1 MSFDIDEFDEISN
14 IKCPNF
20 KFKGYNIVNNLSA
33 QNYNK
38 YDEENDE
45 NEEEEDDETKEN
57 ELYKNFLKEDICEED
72 DEDISW
78 NEDDNDDD
86 EITQLDKQNDVLFLK
101 ETLNNISQKSPDEY
115 NKINELLGE
124 NINLLKD
131 IFTKEEEIQKNKK
144 NNKNK

>member
-45 NEEEEDDETKEN
+45 NEEEEDEEKN
-57 ELYKNFLKEDICEED
+57 E
-72 DEDISW
+72 
-78 NEDDNDDD
+78 
-86 EITQLDKQNDVLFLK
+86 
-101 ETLNNISQKSPDEY
+101 
-115 NKINELLGE
+115 
-124 NINLLKD
+124 
-131 IFTKEEEIQKNKK
+131 
-144 NNKNK
+144 